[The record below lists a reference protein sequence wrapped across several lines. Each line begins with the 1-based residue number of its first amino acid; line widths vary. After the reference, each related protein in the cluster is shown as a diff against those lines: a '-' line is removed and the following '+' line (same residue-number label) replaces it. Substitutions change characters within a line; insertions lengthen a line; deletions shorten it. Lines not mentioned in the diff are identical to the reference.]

1 LFFFF
6 FLKKKKKGN
15 IVLCCTSSIYIYS
28 INGELLVHHPT
39 NIPITSCAV
48 YDCTEIG
55 NNMTTIV
62 TGHKNGLIK
71 VFLFV
76 LKKKEMNN

>member
-1 LFFFF
+1 M
-6 FLKKKKKGN
+6 
-15 IVLCCTSSIYIYS
+15 YIYS
-28 INGELLVHHPT
+28 INGELLVKHPT

-71 VFLFV
+71 VYYSI
-76 LKKKEMNN
+76 KKK